1 MHRENDMDWYYKD
14 GDSKVGPVSDEQMK
28 QLASQGKIKPETKVW
43 NEITS
48 KWLSYGDII
57 GSNSTNPPKSTQPG
71 RPSPEKMEEPGWDPY
86 ADLDA
91 GKTVHTSDTFGETES
106 TREREATAICA
117 DCGSE
122 TAWSRT
128 HSTTRGLVCDVCLG
142 KAEHKEE
149 PAHDTPPGS
158 QPGSYQFEFTGSGSE
173 YFRIWI
179 VNLLLSILTLGIYSA
194 WAKVRK
200 NKYFYQNM
208 RVAGSSL
215 DYHGNPIAIL
225 KGRIIAFVLLI
236 GLKFSPNIHIALYFI
251 ILGVVIGVL
260 PWLITRSFAFRLH
273 NTSWRG
279 IRFRFLGTTGAAA
292 KVLYAYGMLIPIS
305 FGLCYPL
312 FYQRIRAFIYNNSA
326 FGQTRAELSAG
337 AGPMYR
343 IFLQAAGLA
352 LVVPAAGA
360 LIMSFFMAMSN
371 SSMKTM
377 AAIAPIGIFI
387 AYFSILMISYPFFQ
401 ARMTNLI
408 WNNVRLG
415 PARFE
420 STQGVFSL
428 ARILIGNFVLTLIT
442 LGLYW
447 PWAAVRLSRY
457 RAETMALMADHNL
470 DTFTTDAAS
479 DMSAAGEEISD
490 AFGFDVSF

>member
-1 MHRENDMDWYYKD
+1 MDWYYKD
-14 GDSKVGPVSDEQMK
+14 GDAKIGPVSDEQMK

-48 KWLSYGDII
+48 KWLLYSEIVRS
-57 GSNSTNPPKSTQPG
+57 GSTINPKTTQPG
-71 RPSPEKMEEPGWDPY
+71 PPAPEKTEETAWDPY

-91 GKTVHTSDTFGETES
+91 GDTGNKSNTFDKTQN
-106 TREREATAICA
+106 TRERETTAICA
-117 DCGSE
+117 DCGRE

-128 HSTTRGLVCDVCLG
+128 HSTTRGLVCDACLG
-142 KAEHKEE
+142 NTRHRDE
-149 PAHDTPPGS
+149 PSHDAPSGEPPGS
-158 QPGSYQFEFTGSGSE
+158 CQFEFTGSGSE

-179 VNLLLSILTLGIYSA
+179 VNLLLSIVTLGIYSA

-200 NKYFYQNM
+200 NRYFYRNM

-225 KGRIIAFVLLI
+225 KGRIIAFVLLM

-251 ILGVVIGVL
+251 ILGVVLGVL

-292 KVLYAYGMLIPIS
+292 KILYVYGMLIPIS
-305 FGLCYPL
+305 AGLCYPL
-312 FYQRIRAFIYNNSA
+312 FYQKIRAFIYNNSA
-326 FGQTRAELSAG
+326 FGQTRAELSVG
-337 AGPMYR
+337 AGPVYR
-343 IFLQAAGLA
+343 VFIQAVGLA
-352 LVVPAAGA
+352 LVIPAISAF
-360 LIMSFFMAMSN
+360 IISSFVTMANSSLGTMAMFV
-371 SSMKTM
+371 
-377 AAIAPIGIFI
+377 PIGIFI
-387 AYFSILMISYPFFQ
+387 AYFSILLLSYPFFQ

-408 WNNVRLG
+408 WNNVSLG

-420 STQGVFSL
+420 STQGVFRL
-428 ARILIGNFVLTLIT
+428 AGILIGNFVLTLIT

-457 RAETMALMADHNL
+457 RAETMALMADRNL
-470 DTFTTDAAS
+470 DTFTTDAAA
-479 DMSAAGEEISD
+479 DISAAGEEISD

>member
-1 MHRENDMDWYYKD
+1 MENDMNWYYKD
-14 GDSKVGPVSDEQMK
+14 GDSKVGPVSDEQIR
-28 QLASQGKIKPETKVW
+28 QLASQGKITPETKVW
-43 NEITS
+43 NELIS
-48 KWLSYGDII
+48 KWLPYGEII
-57 GSNSTNPPKSTQPG
+57 GSNSTPPPKTTQPG
-71 RPSPEKMEEPGWDPY
+71 LPAPEKAEESAGDSY

-91 GKTVHTSDTFGETES
+91 GNTVHKSDTFDETQS

-128 HSTTRGLVCDVCLG
+128 HSTTRGLVCDACLG
-142 KAEHKEE
+142 NAEHREE
-149 PAHDTPPGS
+149 PAHDVPSGS
-158 QPGSYQFEFTGSGSE
+158 PLRSYQFEFTGSGSE

-179 VNLLLSILTLGIYSA
+179 VNLLLSIVTFGIYSA

-200 NKYFYQNM
+200 NQYFYRNM

-225 KGRIIAFVLLI
+225 KGRIIAFVLVI
-236 GLKFSPNIHIALYFI
+236 GLKFSPNIHIALYFT
-251 ILGVVIGVL
+251 ILGVVIAVL

-292 KVLYAYGMLIPIS
+292 KVLYVYGMLIPIS

-326 FGQTRAELSAG
+326 FGQTRAELNAG
-337 AGPMYR
+337 AGPVYR

-352 LVVPAAGA
+352 LVVPATGA
-360 LIMSFFMAMSN
+360 FIMSFFMSMSN
-371 SSMKTM
+371 SPIKTM
-377 AAIAPIGIFI
+377 AMIAPIGIFI

-408 WNNVRLG
+408 WNNVSLG

-420 STQGVFSL
+420 STQGVFRL
-428 ARILIGNFVLTLIT
+428 AGILLGNFVLTLIT

-447 PWAAVRLSRY
+447 PWAAVKLSRY
-457 RAETMALMADHNL
+457 RAETMALMAARNL

>member
-1 MHRENDMDWYYKD
+1 MDWYYKD
-14 GDSKVGPVSDEQMK
+14 GDTKVGPLSDEQMK

-43 NEITS
+43 NELTS
-48 KWLSYGDII
+48 KWLLYSEIV
-57 GSNSTNPPKSTQPG
+57 GSSSTTPPKATQPG
-71 RPSPEKMEEPGWDPY
+71 PHAPEKTEEPAGDPY
-86 ADLDA
+86 AGFDA
-91 GKTVHTSDTFGETES
+91 GTTNKSGTFDETQT

-117 DCGSE
+117 DCGRE

-128 HSTTRGLVCDVCLG
+128 HSTTRGLVCDACLG
-142 KAEHKEE
+142 NTGHSEE
-149 PAHDTPPGS
+149 PAHDAPSGS
-158 QPGSYQFEFTGSGSE
+158 PPGSYQFEFTGSGSE

-200 NKYFYQNM
+200 NQYFYRNM

-225 KGRIIAFVLLI
+225 KGRIIAFVLLM

-251 ILGVVIGVL
+251 MLGIVLGVL

-292 KVLYAYGMLIPIS
+292 KVLYVYGMLIPIS

-326 FGQTRAELSAG
+326 FGLTKAELNVSAG
-337 AGPMYR
+337 PVYGVF
-343 IFLQAAGLA
+343 IKAAGLA
-352 LVVPAAGA
+352 LVVPAIGA
-360 LIMSFFMAMSN
+360 VLIGSFMSMSN

-377 AAIAPIGIFI
+377 AMIAPIGIFI

-408 WNNVRLG
+408 WNNVSLG

-420 STQGVFSL
+420 STQGVFRL
-428 ARILIGNFVLTLIT
+428 AGILIGNFVLTLIT

-447 PWAAVRLSRY
+447 PWAAVRLSHY
-457 RAETMALMADHNL
+457 RAETMALMADRNL